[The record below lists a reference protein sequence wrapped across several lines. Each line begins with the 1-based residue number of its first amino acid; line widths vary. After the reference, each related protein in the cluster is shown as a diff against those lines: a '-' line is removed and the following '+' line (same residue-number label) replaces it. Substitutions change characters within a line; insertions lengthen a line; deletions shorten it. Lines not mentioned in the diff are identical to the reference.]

1 MIFSRRTEEDV
12 MLGTILLVALNMQ
25 MILCWPPNLED
36 VLKINQIIEQLSL
49 IITNLEPRN
58 SKTKGIAFLTVKQQ
72 LYNIESIF

>member
-1 MIFSRRTEEDV
+1 

-36 VLKINQIIEQLSL
+36 VLRNTQIIEQLSL
-49 IITNLEPRN
+49 ILLITNLEPRN
-58 SKTKGIAFLTVKQQ
+58 SKTKGIAFLAVKQQ